1 MVKLREDQ
9 FAEANIHVHKG
20 VEIVHIDRAN
30 KVLTDSLGQE
40 HTYDRLMLGMGSR
53 AFMPPSVPKI
63 SGIFNMRSRID
74 ADSLMPFLQQPNPH
88 AVIVGGGLLG
98 LELAASLRE
107 MNIEVTVIQRSGRFM
122 DRQLDKLGSEML
134 HHEIVDLG
142 IEVFYNDEVSSIYG
156 TDQLE
161 GVRLKSGRRI
171 DAQVAVFAIGTTPN
185 TEIAKAA
192 GLEVK
197 RGVVVNDYLQTSDP
211 SIFAAGEIGDESALF
226 IKCTEFVL
234 VILVGMVQGNIQYQ
248 FHTTGFHLRV
258 QFIHQCPVAQVF
270 IHRVEI
276 PRPVTVITTFTAFID
291 VIHQWRYPNGG
302 DTQGLQVIEFGNQ
315 AFNITTPILFP
326 FALRAGTFDCRSGSR
341 VSAVVVIG
349 IAIGETIHKHK
360 VHGARAEIV
369 SHRCTAA

>member
-1 MVKLREDQ
+1 MLPDYISGAQNWEQLVKLREDQ

-63 SGIFNMRSRID
+63 PGIFNMRSRID

-197 RGVVVNDYLQTSDP
+197 RGVVVNDYLQTSDLLFLPLAKWHNGVAKCGVLRLLP
-211 SIFAAGEIGDESALF
+211 STKPKL
-226 IKCTEFVL
+226 L
-234 VILVGMVQGNIQYQ
+234 PNILLA
-248 FHTTGFHLRV
+248 TG
-258 QFIHQCPVAQVF
+258 
-270 IHRVEI
+270 
-276 PRPVTVITTFTAFID
+276 
-291 VIHQWRYPNGG
+291 
-302 DTQGLQVIEFGNQ
+302 QVI
-315 AFNITTPILFP
+315 I
-326 FALRAGTFDCRSGSR
+326 
-341 VSAVVVIG
+341 
-349 IAIGETIHKHK
+349 K
-360 VHGARAEIV
+360 VRF
-369 SHRCTAA
+369 R